1 MINRASVQMW
11 GIVGPSAGRPKWA
24 GKKNDRVP
32 AHAQVIAQSS
42 PSSSHAF
49 YNRVIGDHKDVIGGM
64 EIDFLWFTALI
75 FPAFK
80 ETVDGLWLWAK
91 GMSDAAVGH
100 GLSLQYCMDLPSYAL
115 ASMELGAVTN
125 ARASPRRC
133 ESEGVAHCACLC
145 GERKHRGRDV
155 GG

>member
-1 MINRASVQMW
+1 M
-11 GIVGPSAGRPKWA
+11 
-24 GKKNDRVP
+24 
-32 AHAQVIAQSS
+32 IAQPS

-49 YNRVIGDHKDVIGGM
+49 YDRVIGDHKDVIGGM

-91 GMSDAAVGH
+91 GMSDAALGH

-125 ARASPRRC
+125 ARASVRTRTIKTLRC
-133 ESEGVAHCACLC
+133 SLSS
-145 GERKHRGRDV
+145 
-155 GG
+155 